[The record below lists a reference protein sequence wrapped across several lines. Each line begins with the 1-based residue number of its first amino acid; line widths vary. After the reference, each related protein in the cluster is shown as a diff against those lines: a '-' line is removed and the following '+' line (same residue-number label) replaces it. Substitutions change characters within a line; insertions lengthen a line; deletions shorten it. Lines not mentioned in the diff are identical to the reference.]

1 MVIKGAWHLS
11 DYVTKLMKRLSDQ
24 KVDPKVVL
32 ELGLSQSYQEY
43 YDKGPTDHT
52 TVAHRLQS
60 TSVPHIKPNQVIQ
73 KLRSDQR
80 NC

>member
-32 ELGLSQSYQEY
+32 ELGLSQSYQE
-43 YDKGPTDHT
+43 
-52 TVAHRLQS
+52 
-60 TSVPHIKPNQVIQ
+60 
-73 KLRSDQR
+73 
-80 NC
+80 